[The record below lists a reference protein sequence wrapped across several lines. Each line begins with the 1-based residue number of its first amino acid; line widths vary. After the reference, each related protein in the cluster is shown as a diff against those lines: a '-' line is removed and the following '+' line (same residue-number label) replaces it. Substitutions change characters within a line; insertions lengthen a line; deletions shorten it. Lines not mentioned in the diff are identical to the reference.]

1 MTEVKWTPTP
11 GQCLVCL
18 KGLAP
23 DEVHA
28 VWFNAFRHTYSCEG
42 GVTVVREK
50 LHPYGGLDNQP
61 ISPDPQQE
69 DLVPDPQQEDLD
81 FDKLISSASNQSS
94 LNLGQ
99 LYKSAMQ
106 AGVIQPTAHY
116 HN

>member
-1 MTEVKWTPTP
+1 MTEAISAPQSD
-11 GQCLVCL
+11 QCRVCL

-23 DEVHA
+23 DEVHK
-28 VWFNAFRHTYSCEG
+28 VWFNAYRHTYSCEG
-42 GVTVVREK
+42 GETVIRETFH
-50 LHPYGGLDNQP
+50 LRESLDNQP

-69 DLVPDPQQEDLD
+69 DLLPDPQQEDLD

>member
-1 MTEVKWTPTP
+1 MTEAVSAPQSGP
-11 GQCLVCL
+11 CPVCL
-18 KGLAP
+18 KMPTPA
-23 DEVHA
+23 EVHKM
-28 VWFNAFRHTYSCEG
+28 WFNASRNTYSCSG
-42 GVTVVREK
+42 AVTVTYEEFH
-50 LHPYGGLDNQP
+50 LHRGWDNQP
-61 ISPDPQQE
+61 IS
-69 DLVPDPQQEDLD
+69 PDPQQEDLD